1 MVLSSFT
8 YQTKVNDGEDY
19 ESSSIRK
26 FVIMRKEVI
35 KLSDIKKS
43 VIAVTDSNKHRND
56 RNVLPNFH
64 YILKTMKAIDDFED
78 KYKFIKGFYFANK
91 DDLPESDRT
100 KVKVMMDLAKMQLEQ
115 HKGVKSDERTN

>member
-1 MVLSSFT
+1 M
-8 YQTKVNDGEDY
+8 
-19 ESSSIRK
+19 
-26 FVIMRKEVI
+26 I
-35 KLSDIKKS
+35 KLVEIKKS

-91 DDLPESDRT
+91 DDFSKSDRT
-100 KVKVMMDLAKMQLEQ
+100 KVRVMMDLAKMQLDQ

>member
-43 VIAVTDSNKHRND
+43 VIAVTDSNKHQ
-56 RNVLPNFH
+56 NVLPTFH
-64 YILKTMKAIDDFED
+64 YILKTMKAIDDLD
-78 KYKFIKGFYFANK
+78 KKYQFIKGFYFLNK
-91 DDLPESDRT
+91 DDFSESDRT

-115 HKGVKSDERTN
+115 HKGVKKQ